1 MCSLRLREGK
11 KVNGAFLYTSYSLHD
26 FFFRYSSY
34 GFSKKI
40 LILLQSRLETRLNKK
55 IKEFSVSKMLVIYN
69 ILLSI
74 VPCDRELKKKTIF
87 NVFMLDLI
95 NSYRGLRHS
104 FGLPTRG
111 QRTWTNAW
119 STYKSN
125 LMLRQFKIKLS
136 KRLYTTI
143 TISDLNIAYLAEQI
157 NSLWKLQWEF
167 EWKKAKRQRQLQ
179 AKKSRNFYKVDLRSI
194 ASGNVAIKKKQIN
207 SYIVGFDPGFTK
219 YVIKQSLKF
228 KSK

>member
-1 MCSLRLREGK
+1 MREGK
-11 KVNGAFLYTSYSLHD
+11 KVNGVFLYTSNSLRD
-26 FFFRYSSY
+26 FFFKSSSY
-34 GFSKKI
+34 GFSKK
-40 LILLQSRLETRLNKK
+40 LLGLLHSRLETRIDKK
-55 IKEFSVSKMLVIYN
+55 IKEFSVPKMFVVYN
-69 ILLSI
+69 ILLNI
-74 VPCDRELKKKTIF
+74 VPQDRELRKKVIF

-119 STYKSN
+119 SVYRSN
-125 LMLRQFKIKLS
+125 LLLRQFKIKLS

-143 TISDLNIAYLAEQI
+143 TINELNIAYLAEQI
-157 NSLWKLQWEF
+157 NSLWKLQWES

-179 AKKSRNFYKVDLRSI
+179 AKKSRNFYKVDLKSI
-194 ASGNVAIKKKQIN
+194 ASGNVSVKKKQVSN
-207 SYIVGFDPGFTK
+207 YIIGFDPGFTK

-228 KSK
+228 KLK

>member
-1 MCSLRLREGK
+1 M
-11 KVNGAFLYTSYSLHD
+11 YTSYSLCD
-26 FFFRYSSY
+26 FFFKYSSY
-34 GFSKKI
+34 GFSKK
-40 LILLQSRLETRLNKK
+40 LLGLLQSRLETRLDKK
-55 IKEFSVSKMLVIYN
+55 VKEFSISKMFVIYS

-74 VPCDRELKKKTIF
+74 VPQDRELKKKVVF

-119 STYKSN
+119 SVYRSN

-143 TISDLNIAYLAEQI
+143 TINELNIAYLAEQI
-157 NSLWKLQWEF
+157 NSLWRLQWES

-194 ASGNVAIKKKQIN
+194 ASGNVSVKKKQASN
-207 SYIVGFDPGFTK
+207 YIIGFDPGFTK

-228 KSK
+228 KLK

>member
-1 MCSLRLREGK
+1 M
-11 KVNGAFLYTSYSLHD
+11 LY
-26 FFFRYSSY
+26 
-34 GFSKKI
+34 
-40 LILLQSRLETRLNKK
+40 LLYSRLETRLDKK
-55 IKEFSVSKMLVIYN
+55 IKEFSVSKMFVVYN
-69 ILLSI
+69 ILLHI
-74 VPCDRELKKKTIF
+74 VPQEKELKKKIIF

-119 STYKSN
+119 SVYRSN

-143 TISDLNIAYLAEQI
+143 TINDLNIAYLAEQI
-157 NSLWKLQWEF
+157 NSLWKLQWES

-194 ASGNVAIKKKQIN
+194 ASGNVSVKKKQAS
-207 SYIVGFDPGFTK
+207 SYIIGFDPGFTK

-228 KSK
+228 KYK